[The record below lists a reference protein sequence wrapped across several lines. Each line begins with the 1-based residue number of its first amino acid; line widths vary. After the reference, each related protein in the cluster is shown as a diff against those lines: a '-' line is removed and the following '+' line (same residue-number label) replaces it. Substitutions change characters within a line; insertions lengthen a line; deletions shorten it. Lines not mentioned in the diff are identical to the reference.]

1 MPRGRQALAVWQCSI
16 RLMNAIRIGTRGSPL
31 ALWQARFAAR
41 RLMHC
46 HRDLEIQIVP
56 VATEADRRQDV
67 PLSDI
72 GGKGLFIKELERALL
87 DGRVD
92 IAVHSMK
99 DVTVNLAPDFQIPAV
114 LERANPYD
122 ALVSVNFRSLDDLPL
137 RASVGTC
144 SLRRQCQ
151 LLRARSDL
159 QIRPLR
165 GNVQTR
171 LKKLEQGEFDA
182 TLLAVSGLQRLQFED
197 RICEV
202 LRALPHIPSPGQGA
216 LGIECR
222 DADSQ
227 VLKMLEPL
235 NHPVSQIAVEAER
248 AVNRE
253 LGGHCHAP
261 IGIHAVVTGSRM
273 HICGSVGTSDGRKNI
288 DAEADGP
295 AADSLAVA
303 AQLAARLK
311 ALGAEEILRAS

>member
-1 MPRGRQALAVWQCSI
+1 MK
-16 RLMNAIRIGTRGSPL
+16 AIRIGTRSSPL

-46 HRDLEIQIVP
+46 HRDMETQIVP

-87 DGRVD
+87 DGRID

-99 DVTVNLAPDFQIPAV
+99 DVTVNLAPDFHIPV
-114 LERANPYD
+114 ILERANPYD
-122 ALVSVNFRSLDDLPL
+122 ALVSVKFRSLGELPAGARL
-137 RASVGTC
+137 GTC

-151 LLRARSDL
+151 LLRVRSDL
-159 QIRPLR
+159 QIQPLR

-171 LKKLEQGEFDA
+171 LKKLAQGEFDA

-202 LRALPHIPSPGQGA
+202 LKEMPHVPSPGQGA

-222 DADSQ
+222 NTDAR
-227 VLKMLEPL
+227 VIEMLVPL
-235 NHPVSQIAVEAER
+235 NHPPSQTAVEAER

-253 LGGHCHAP
+253 LGGHCHVP
-261 IGIHAVVTGSRM
+261 IGIHARITGDRLR
-273 HICGSVGTSDGRKNI
+273 ICGSVGTPDGQTNV
-288 DAEADGP
+288 DAQAEGP
-295 AADSLAVA
+295 AADSCAVA

-311 ALGAEEILRAS
+311 ALGAEEILRACPH